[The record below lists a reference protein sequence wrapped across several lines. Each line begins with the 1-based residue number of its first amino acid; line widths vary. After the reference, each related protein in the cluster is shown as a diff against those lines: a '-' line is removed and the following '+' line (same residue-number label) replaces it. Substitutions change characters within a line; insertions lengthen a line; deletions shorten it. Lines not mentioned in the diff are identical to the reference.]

1 MDMLAGLLAGLPNF
15 IIYFAT
21 SLAFVLIFK
30 FIYVR
35 ITPYDEWSLI
45 KDKQSVT
52 AAVAL
57 GGAFLGYCIAIAG
70 AAQNSVNIVDFM
82 VWGVIAMLAQFI
94 AFAIVRFVMLK
105 ELTQRIENDELPAGI
120 ILAVV
125 SFSIGVLNAACLT
138 Y

>member
-1 MDMLAGLLAGLPNF
+1 MDMLAGLLSGLPNF
-15 IIYFAT
+15 LIYFAT
-21 SLAFVLIFK
+21 SIAFVLIFK

-45 KDKQSVT
+45 KDDKSVT

-57 GGAFLGYCIAIAG
+57 GGAFLGYCLAIAG

-82 VWGVIAMLAQFI
+82 VWGVIAMVAQFI
-94 AFAIVRFVMLK
+94 AFAIVRFLLLK
-105 ELTQRIENDELPAGI
+105 ELTKRIENDELPAGI
-120 ILAVV
+120 VLAVV
-125 SFSIGVLNAACLT
+125 SVSIGILNAACLT